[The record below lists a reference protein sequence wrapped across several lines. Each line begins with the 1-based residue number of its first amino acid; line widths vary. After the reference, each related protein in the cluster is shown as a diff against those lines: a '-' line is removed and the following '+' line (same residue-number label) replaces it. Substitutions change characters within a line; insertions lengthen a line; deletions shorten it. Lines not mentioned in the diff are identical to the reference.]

1 MLFVI
6 EMLLLFVQV
15 LNFDGFVLS
24 NRANYGKQ
32 PEALPDRT
40 NEVTKLYAQAC
51 KEVAK
56 EADVPVIDLWSVFQ
70 QTQNWRQAYL
80 RSVQNDP
87 NVLGLVWAS
96 VTLIS
101 IEKTTSL

>member
-1 MLFVI
+1 MDCFLQVINSLISFLLPMLSVV
-6 EMLLLFVQV
+6 EMLLLFVQL

-32 PEALPDRT
+32 PEAPPDRL

-56 EADVPVIDLWSVFQ
+56 EAGVPVIDVWSVFQ

-87 NVLGLVWAS
+87 K
-96 VTLIS
+96 
-101 IEKTTSL
+101 E